1 MGMLG
6 YASTVYHGLRVMLKA
21 PGILVRWKLGHR
33 RAKNTF
39 KKELIAS
46 GISKYEAKDLAEL
59 YPFKLEDIISLARST
74 RS

>member
-6 YASTVYHGLRVMLKA
+6 YASTVYHGLRVVLKA
-21 PGILVRWKLGHR
+21 PVILVRWKLGHR

-39 KKELIAS
+39 RKELISS
-46 GISKYEAKDLAEL
+46 GISEHEARELAEL
-59 YPFKLEDIISLARST
+59 YPFKLEDIITLARST